1 MKTLSIYSAV
11 RTMLI
16 ALAATLV
23 VATLSRAQMGK
34 SATPV
39 VSGTDSL
46 QTELHMLTDVQ
57 TQKADPQQAKD
68 YTAFYKADEPA
79 KKIRLG
85 NGFLQKY
92 PKSPLAEPVDVGLM
106 NVYYAQQDWKNVYAF
121 ADSAL
126 ALKPDDVD
134 VLTTVGWVIPH
145 VFHADDPDA
154 DSQLDKA
161 ETYAKHAVEVI
172 PAMPKPPSL
181 SDAQFAA
188 LKTQKMNQ
196 AHSALGLVYFR
207 REDYDNSAKEL
218 QQSTKGNPAPD
229 QTDLFVLGV
238 DLQNLKRFS
247 EAVDAFTQCG
257 QIVGGMQDRCKQS
270 ADVARKLV
278 TQSK

>member
-1 MKTLSIYSAV
+1 LCCDAFARADGQVGHPCGVWHGLATNRIAYADR
-11 RTMLI
+11 RT
-16 ALAATLV
+16 
-23 VATLSRAQMGK
+23 
-34 SATPV
+34 
-39 VSGTDSL
+39 
-46 QTELHMLTDVQ
+46 
-57 TQKADPQQAKD
+57 DPQGGSAASKA

-79 KKIRLG
+79 KKIQLG
-85 NGFLQKY
+85 NGFLEKY
-92 PKSPLAEPVDVGLM
+92 PKSPFAEPVDVGLM

-247 EAVDAFTQCG
+247 EAADAFTQCG
-257 QIVGGMQDRCKQS
+257 QIAGGMQDRCKQS